1 MNKKIIQKLIG
12 SAKEASQNSYSP
24 YSNYKVGAAILTKSG
39 EIFTGTNIENAS
51 YPASVCAE
59 RVALFKA
66 ISEGFKEFEALA
78 IYAEGECLPFP
89 CGICR
94 QVIREFTDDLPI
106 IVAKSEEE
114 YVVKNISELLP
125 STFKLKK

>member
-1 MNKKIIQKLIG
+1 MDKKTVQELILY
-12 SAKEASQNSYSP
+12 AKEASLNSYSP
-24 YSNYKVGAAILTKSG
+24 YSNYKVGAAVLAKSG
-39 EIFTGTNIENAS
+39 NRFTGANIENAS

-66 ISEGFKEFEALA
+66 ISEGFTEFEALA
-78 IYAEGECLPFP
+78 IYAEGEYLPFP

-106 IVAKSEEE
+106 IIAKSEKE
-114 YVVKNISELLP
+114 YVVKNIAELLP
-125 STFKLKK
+125 LAFKFKK

>member
-78 IYAEGECLPFP
+78 IYAEGEYLPFP